1 VEVTE
6 KRGAAVS
13 GAAALLALAHR
24 PLPFSRR
31 YFWNEMSGE
40 SQYERPANF
49 ETAKADIF
57 ASARGQAEKEERYK
71 GHKNEGF
78 ARYTDPETQMMYVPT

>member
-1 VEVTE
+1 
-6 KRGAAVS
+6 
-13 GAAALLALAHR
+13 
-24 PLPFSRR
+24 
-31 YFWNEMSGE
+31 MSGE